1 MLCGILRNRAAIS
14 SKEHRMQQTV
24 AELLV
29 ATLHEIGVRQI
40 FGVVGDALN
49 PLTDAIRRQE
59 GMQWIGVRHEEGAA
73 LAASGQAKLTG
84 KLAVCCGTTGPGA
97 NHLIAGLYEAHKDHA
112 PVLAISGG
120 VPAAQRGN
128 DYMQENNPDLL
139 FRDVT
144 VYTQTL
150 SSAEQAAHV
159 FHQAIAHAYGMRGVS
174 HLNIPPEVFEAK
186 TGAKM
191 GSLATLRMTR
201 EMAADADDV
210 TEALRLIAQSKKIAI
225 FAGAGCRSAISE
237 VLQLAERLHAPVMH
251 TFRAKDMVA
260 YANPYWIGGVG
271 LIGGAPG
278 VDALRNADMV
288 LMLGSDYPY
297 TEFLP
302 KNGKVIQIDLRP
314 EVLGRRTGVQLGIVG
329 ALKPTIVKLLEQLPQ
344 RENQDFLQS
353 VTDARKKWDE
363 MLDKRALLK
372 ESAEHINPQ
381 ALVRAISTRAQ
392 GDAAIIVDTGI
403 VTLWCGNWLQQS
415 GQQRILA
422 SFNNAAVGTSLGQAN
437 GVQALDRNRQV
448 IVAVGDGGF
457 TMLLGEFM
465 TSVEHRLPVKVIV
478 FNNQEWG
485 LVHLEMEEAGLPANK
500 GTLFPNMDF
509 AAFAKACGVSGFTA
523 RKSTDLENE
532 LRQLLAASGP
542 AILNVFIDPAELP
555 SMPHIHMDQ
564 AWRFGLAK
572 VKEALLSIRGG

>member
-1 MLCGILRNRAAIS
+1 
-14 SKEHRMQQTV
+14 MQKTV

-49 PLTDAIRRQE
+49 PFTDAIRRHE

-73 LAASGQAKLTG
+73 LAAAGQAKLTG
-84 KLAVCCGTTGPGA
+84 RLAVCCGTTGPGA

-128 DYMQENNPDLL
+128 NYLQENTPDLL

-150 SSAEQAAHV
+150 ANADQAAHV
-159 FHQAIAHAYGMRGVS
+159 FHQAIAHAYGRRGVS

-186 TGAKM
+186 TDAKI
-191 GSLATLRMTR
+191 GSLATLRASPET
-201 EMAADADDV
+201 DADPADV
-210 TEALRLIAQSKKIAI
+210 AEAAHLISQVKNIAI
-225 FAGAGCRSAISE
+225 LAGAGCRSAIPQ
-237 VLQLAERLHAPVMH
+237 VLQLAERLRAPVMH

-260 YANPYWIGGVG
+260 YNHPYWIGGVG
-271 LIGGAPG
+271 IIGGAPG
-278 VDALRNADMV
+278 VDALQGADLV
-288 LMLGSDYPY
+288 LMLGADYPY
-297 TEFLP
+297 SEYLP
-302 KNGKVIQIDLRP
+302 QNGKVIQVDSRP
-314 EVLGRRTGVQLGIVG
+314 EVLGRRTSVQLGIVG
-329 ALKPTIVKLLEQLPQ
+329 AINPTITQLLLQLPQ
-344 RENQDFLQS
+344 REDRDFLQQ
-353 VTDARKKWDE
+353 VTEARKKWDA
-363 MLDKRALLK
+363 MLDKKAALK
-372 ESAEHINPQ
+372 ESQEHINPQ
-381 ALVRAISTRAQ
+381 ALARGISRHAPS
-392 GDAAIIVDTGI
+392 DAVIVVDTGI

-437 GVQALDRNRQV
+437 GVQALDRSRQV

-465 TSVEHRLPVKVIV
+465 TSVEHHLPVKVIV
-478 FNNQEWG
+478 FNNREWG
-485 LVHLEMEEAGLPANK
+485 LVHLEMEVAGLPAHEGSK
-500 GTLFPNMDF
+500 FPNMDF
-509 AAFAKACGVSGFTA
+509 AAFAHACGVSGFTV
-523 RKSTDLENE
+523 RKSTDLESG
-532 LRQLLAASGP
+532 LQQLFAASGP
-542 AILNVFIDPAELP
+542 AVLNVFIDPAELP

-564 AWRFGLAK
+564 VWRFGLAR
-572 VKEALLSIRGG
+572 VKEALLSIGGG

>member
-1 MLCGILRNRAAIS
+1 
-14 SKEHRMQQTV
+14 MQKTV

-29 ATLHEIGVRQI
+29 ATLHEIGVGQI

-49 PLTDAIRRQE
+49 PFTDAIRRHD

-73 LAASGQAKLTG
+73 LAAAGQAKLTG

-128 DYMQENNPDLL
+128 DYLQENTPDLL

-150 SSAEQAAHV
+150 TNADQAAHV
-159 FHQAIAHAYGMRGVS
+159 FHQAIAHAYGRRGVS
-174 HLNIPPEVFEAK
+174 HLNIPPDVFEAK
-186 TGAKM
+186 TDAKI
-191 GSLATLRMTR
+191 GSLATLRASPET
-201 EMAADADDV
+201 AADPTDAA
-210 TEALRLIAQSKKIAI
+210 EAAHLISQAKNIAI
-225 FAGAGCRSAISE
+225 FAGAGCRSAIPQ
-237 VLQLAERLHAPVMH
+237 VLQLAERLRSPVMH

-260 YANPYWIGGVG
+260 YSHPYWIGGVG
-271 LIGGAPG
+271 IIGGAPG
-278 VDALRNADMV
+278 VDALQDADLV

-297 TEFLP
+297 SEYLP
-302 KNGKVIQIDLRP
+302 QNGKVIQIDTRP
-314 EVLGRRTGVQLGIVG
+314 EVLGRRTAVQLGIIG
-329 ALKPTIVKLLEQLPQ
+329 AISPTITQLLEQLPQ
-344 RENQDFLQS
+344 REDQDFLQQ
-353 VTDARKKWDE
+353 VTEARKKWDG
-363 MLDKRALLK
+363 MLDKKAMLK
-372 ESAEHINPQ
+372 ESQEHINPQ
-381 ALVRAISTRAQ
+381 ALVRGISSHAQ
-392 GDAAIIVDTGI
+392 SDAVIVVDTGI

-437 GVQALDRNRQV
+437 GVQALGRGKQV

-465 TSVEHRLPVKVIV
+465 TSVEHHLAVKVIV

-485 LVHLEMEEAGLPANK
+485 LVHLEMEVAGLPAHEGSK
-500 GTLFPNMDF
+500 FPNIDF
-509 AAFAKACGVSGFTA
+509 AAFAQACGVSGFTV
-523 RKSTDLENE
+523 RKSADLESG
-532 LRQLLAASGP
+532 LQKLFAATGP
-542 AILNVFIDPAELP
+542 AVLNVFIDPAELP

-564 AWRFGLAK
+564 VWRFGLAR
-572 VKEALLSIRGG
+572 VKEALLSIGGG

>member
-1 MLCGILRNRAAIS
+1 M
-14 SKEHRMQQTV
+14 KKTV

-29 ATLHEIGVRQI
+29 ATLYEIGVRQI

-49 PLTDAIRRQE
+49 PFTDAIRRHE

-73 LAASGQAKLTG
+73 VAAAGQAKLTG

-120 VPAAQRGN
+120 VPAGQRGN
-128 DYMQENNPDLL
+128 DYLQENTPDLL

-150 SSAEQAAHV
+150 TNAAQAAHV
-159 FHQAIAHAYGMRGVS
+159 FHQAIAHAYGRRGVS

-186 TGAKM
+186 TDAKI
-191 GSLATLRMTR
+191 GSLATLRVSPET
-201 EMAADADDV
+201 AADPKDV
-210 TEALRLIAQSKKIAI
+210 AEAAHLIGQAKNIAI
-225 FAGAGCRSAISE
+225 FAGAGCRSAIPQ
-237 VLQLAERLHAPVMH
+237 VLQLAERLRAPIMH

-260 YANPYWIGGVG
+260 YTHPHWIGGVG
-271 LIGGAPG
+271 IIGGAPS
-278 VDALRNADMV
+278 VDALQNADLV

-297 TEFLP
+297 SEYLP
-302 KNGKVIQIDLRP
+302 QNGKVIQIDTRP
-314 EVLGRRTGVQLGIVG
+314 EVLGRRTSVQLGIVG
-329 ALKPTIVKLLEQLPQ
+329 AINPTIAQLLEQLPQ
-344 RENQDFLQS
+344 REDHDFLQQ
-353 VTDARKKWDE
+353 VTEARKKWDE
-363 MLDKRALLK
+363 MLDKKAILK
-372 ESAEHINPQ
+372 ESQEHINPQ
-381 ALVRAISTRAQ
+381 ALARGISSHALS
-392 GDAAIIVDTGI
+392 DAIIVVDTGI

-437 GVQALDRNRQV
+437 GVQALDRSKQV

-465 TSVEHRLPVKVIV
+465 TSVEHHLPVKVIV

-485 LVHLEMEEAGLPANK
+485 LVHLEMEVAGLPAHEGSK
-500 GTLFPNMDF
+500 FPNMDF
-509 AAFAKACGVSGFTA
+509 AAFANACGVSGFTV
-523 RKSTDLENE
+523 RKSADLESG
-532 LRQLLAASGP
+532 LQQLFAATGP
-542 AILNVFIDPAELP
+542 AVLNVFIDPAELP

-564 AWRFGLAK
+564 VWRFGLAR
-572 VKEALLSIRGG
+572 VKEALLSIGGV

>member
-1 MLCGILRNRAAIS
+1 
-14 SKEHRMQQTV
+14 MQKTV
-24 AELLV
+24 AEILV
-29 ATLHEIGVRQI
+29 AILHEIGVRQI

-49 PLTDAIRRQE
+49 PFTDAIRRQE

-73 LAASGQAKLTG
+73 LAAAGQAKLTG

-120 VPAAQRGN
+120 VPARQRGN
-128 DYMQENNPDLL
+128 DYLQENTPDLL
-139 FRDVT
+139 FRDVA

-150 SSAEQAAHV
+150 TNADQAAHV

-186 TGAKM
+186 TSAAM
-191 GSLATLRMTR
+191 GSLATLRVPP
-201 EMAADADDV
+201 EMAADVKDV
-210 TEALRLIAQSKKIAI
+210 AEAAHLIGQSKNIAI
-225 FAGAGCRSAISE
+225 FAGAGCRSAIQQ
-237 VLQLAERLHAPVMH
+237 VLQLAERLRAPIMH

-260 YANPYWIGGVG
+260 YMHPYWIGGVG

-278 VDALRNADMV
+278 VDALQDADMV

-329 ALKPTIVKLLEQLPQ
+329 GLKPTIAQLLEQLPQ
-344 RENQDFLQS
+344 RESQDFLRE
-353 VTDARKKWDE
+353 VTEARKKWDE

-372 ESAEHINPQ
+372 ESLEHINPQ
-381 ALVRAISTRAQ
+381 ALVRGISSHAQ
-392 GDAAIIVDTGI
+392 SDAAIIVDTGI

-437 GVQALDRNRQV
+437 GVQALDRDRQV

-478 FNNQEWG
+478 FNNREWG
-485 LVHLEMEEAGLPANK
+485 LVHLEMEVAGLPAHK
-500 GTLFPNMDF
+500 GSTFPNMDF
-509 AAFAKACGVSGFTA
+509 AAFARACGASGFTV
-523 RKSTDLENE
+523 RKSVDLENG

-542 AILNVFIDPAELP
+542 AVLDVFIDPAELP
-555 SMPHIHMDQ
+555 SMPHIHLDQ
-564 AWRFGLAK
+564 VWKFGLAR

>member
-1 MLCGILRNRAAIS
+1 
-14 SKEHRMQQTV
+14 MQQTV

-49 PLTDAIRRQE
+49 PFTDAIRKNKD
-59 GMQWIGVRHEEGAA
+59 MQWIGVRHEEGAA
-73 LAASGQAKLTG
+73 LAAAGQAKLTG

-128 DYMQENNPDLL
+128 DYLQENTPDLL
-139 FRDVT
+139 FRDVA

-150 SSAEQAAHV
+150 ASADQAAHV
-159 FHQAIAHAYGMRGVS
+159 FHQAIAHAYGMHGVA
-174 HLNIPPEVFEAK
+174 HLNIPPDVFAAK
-186 TGAKM
+186 TDGKM
-191 GSLATLRMTR
+191 ESLATLRASP
-201 EMAADADDV
+201 EMAADFEDLAV
-210 TEALRLIAQSKKIAI
+210 AAHLIEQAKKIAI
-225 FAGAGCRSAISE
+225 FAGTGCRSAIAQ
-237 VLQLAERLHAPVMH
+237 VLALAERLQAPIMH
-251 TFRAKDMVA
+251 TFRAKDMVS
-260 YANPYWIGGVG
+260 YTHPYWIGGVG

-278 VDALRNADMV
+278 VDAMQEADLV
-288 LMLGSDYPY
+288 IMLGSDYPY
-297 TEFLP
+297 TEYLP

-329 ALKPTIVKLLEQLPQ
+329 AIKPSIMQLLELLPPRHDQ
-344 RENQDFLQS
+344 QFFQS
-353 VTDARKKWDE
+353 VTEARNKWDE
-363 MLDKRALLK
+363 MLNKKAALKDSDK
-372 ESAEHINPQ
+372 HVNPQ
-381 ALVRAISTRAQ
+381 ALARGISLHARSN
-392 GDAAIIVDTGI
+392 AAIIIDTGV

-437 GVQALDRNRQV
+437 GVQALDRDRQV

-478 FNNQEWG
+478 FNNQQWG
-485 LVHLEMEEAGLPANK
+485 LVHIEMEEAGLPADK
-500 GTLFPNMDF
+500 ASTFPNMDF
-509 AAFAKACGVSGFTA
+509 AAFAQACGASGFTV
-523 RKSTDLENE
+523 RKSAELEQG
-532 LRQLLAASGP
+532 LRQLFDARGP
-542 AILNVFIDPAELP
+542 AVLNVFIDPEELP
-555 SMPHIHMDQ
+555 SMPHVHLDQ
-564 AWRFGLAK
+564 IWRFGLAR
-572 VKEALLSIRGG
+572 VKEALLAIRGE

>member
-1 MLCGILRNRAAIS
+1 
-14 SKEHRMQQTV
+14 MQKTV

-49 PLTDAIRRQE
+49 PLTDAIRRHG

-73 LAASGQAKLTG
+73 LAAAGQAKLTG

-120 VPAAQRGN
+120 VPATQRGN
-128 DYMQENNPDLL
+128 DYLQENTPDLL

-150 SSAEQAAHV
+150 ANPDQASHV

-174 HLNIPPEVFEAK
+174 HLNIPPEVFAAK

-191 GSLATLRMTR
+191 ASLATLRESP
-201 EMAADADDV
+201 EMAADPKDV
-210 TEALRLIAQSKKIAI
+210 TEAVRLIGHSANIAI
-225 FAGAGCRSAISE
+225 FAGAGCRSAIPQ
-237 VLQLAERLHAPVMH
+237 VLQLAERLQSPIMH

-260 YANPYWIGGVG
+260 YNHPHWIGGVG

-278 VDALRNADMV
+278 VDALQDAELV

-302 KNGKVIQIDLRP
+302 ENGKVIQIDLRP

-329 ALKPTIVKLLEQLPQ
+329 AIKPTITQLLEQLPQ
-344 RENQDFLQS
+344 RKDGDFLQK
-353 VTDARKKWDE
+353 VTAARKKWDQ
-363 MLDKRALLK
+363 MLDKKALLR
-372 ESAEHINPQ
+372 ESLEHINPQ
-381 ALVRAISTRAQ
+381 ALVRGISRFAQ
-392 GDAAIIVDTGI
+392 SDATFIVDTGI

-437 GVQALDRNRQV
+437 GVQALNRDKQV

-465 TSVEHRLPVKVIV
+465 TSVEHHLPVKVIV
-478 FNNQEWG
+478 FNNKEWG
-485 LVHLEMEEAGLPANK
+485 LVHLEMEVAGLPAHK
-500 GTLFPNMDF
+500 GSKFPNIDF
-509 AAFAKACGVSGFTA
+509 AAFAKACGVSGFTVQN
-523 RKSTDLENE
+523 SGDLESGLN
-532 LRQLLAASGP
+532 QLFAVTGP
-542 AILNVFIDPAELP
+542 AVLNVFIDPAELP
-555 SMPHIHMDQ
+555 SMPHIHIDQ
-564 AWRFGLAK
+564 VWRFGLAR
-572 VKEALLSIRGG
+572 VKEAILSIRDK

>member
-1 MLCGILRNRAAIS
+1 M
-14 SKEHRMQQTV
+14 SKTV

-29 ATLHEIGVRQI
+29 ATLHGIGVRQI

-73 LAASGQAKLTG
+73 LAAAGQAKLTG

-120 VPAAQRGN
+120 VPATQRGN

-150 SSAEQAAHV
+150 SNADQAAHV

-186 TGAKM
+186 TAAKM
-191 GSLATLRMTR
+191 VSLATLRDPVD
-201 EMAADADDV
+201 MAADPEDVAD
-210 TEALRLIAQSKKIAI
+210 ALRLIAQAGKIAI
-225 FAGAGCRSAISE
+225 FVGAGCRSAIPE
-237 VLQLAERLHAPVMH
+237 VLQMAERLRAPVMH

-260 YANPYWIGGVG
+260 YTHPYWIGGVG

-278 VDALRNADMV
+278 VDALQDADLV

-302 KNGKVIQIDLRP
+302 KNGKVIQIDVRP

-329 ALKPTIVKLLEQLPQ
+329 GLKPTITLLLAQLQQ
-344 RENQDFLQS
+344 RENQDFLQE
-353 VTDARKKWDE
+353 VTAARKKWDD
-363 MLDKRALLK
+363 MLDKKALLK
-372 ESAEHINPQ
+372 ESREHINPQ
-381 ALVRAISTRAQ
+381 ALARGISRYAKSN
-392 GDAAIIVDTGI
+392 AAIIIDTGI

-437 GVQALDRNRQV
+437 GVQALDRDRQV
-448 IVAVGDGGF
+448 IVAAGDGGF

-465 TSVEHRLPVKVIV
+465 TSVEHHLPVKVIV

-485 LVHLEMEEAGLPANK
+485 LVHLEMEQAGLPAHE
-500 GTLFPNMDF
+500 GTTFPNMDF
-509 AAFAKACGVSGFTA
+509 AAFARACGASGFTVRNSA
-523 RKSTDLENE
+523 DLENG
-532 LRQLLAASGP
+532 LQQLLAAPGP
-542 AILNVFIDPAELP
+542 AVLDVFIDPTELP
-555 SMPHIHMDQ
+555 SMPHIHLDQ
-564 AWRFGLAK
+564 VWKFGLAR
-572 VKEALLSIRGG
+572 VREALLSIR

>member
-1 MLCGILRNRAAIS
+1 
-14 SKEHRMQQTV
+14 MQQTV

-29 ATLHEIGVRQI
+29 ATLHEVGVRQI

-49 PLTDAIRRQE
+49 PLTDAIRRRE

-73 LAASGQAKLTG
+73 LAAAGQAKLTG

-139 FRDVT
+139 FRDVA

-150 SSAEQAAHV
+150 SNADQASHV
-159 FHQAIAHAYGMRGVS
+159 FHQAIAHAYGLRGVS

-191 GSLATLRMTR
+191 GSLATLRAPLDV
-201 EMAADADDV
+201 AAAPEDV

-225 FAGAGCRSAISE
+225 FAGAGSRSAIIQ
-237 VLQLAERLHAPVMH
+237 VLQLAERLRAPVMH
-251 TFRAKDMVA
+251 TFRAKDMAA
-260 YANPYWIGGVG
+260 YSHPYWIGGVG

-278 VDALRNADMV
+278 VDALQNADLV
-288 LMLGSDYPY
+288 LMLGADYPY

-329 ALKPTIVKLLEQLPQ
+329 ALKPTIAQLLEQLQQ
-344 RENQDFLQS
+344 RDNQDFFLT
-353 VTDARKKWDE
+353 VTEARKTWDE
-363 MLDKRALLK
+363 MLDKKALLK
-372 ESAEHINPQ
+372 ESQEHINPQ
-381 ALVRAISTRAQ
+381 ALVRAISGHAQ
-392 GDAAIIVDTGI
+392 SDATIVVDTGI

-437 GVQALDRNRQV
+437 GVQALDREKQV

-465 TSVEHRLPVKVIV
+465 TSVEHNLPVKVIV

-485 LVHLEMEEAGLPANK
+485 LVHLEMEEAGLPAHK
-500 GTLFPNMDF
+500 GTTFPNMDF
-509 AAFAKACGVSGFTA
+509 AAFARACGVSGFTV
-523 RKSTDLENE
+523 RKSADLENG
-532 LRQLLAASGP
+532 LRQLFAASGP
-542 AILNVFIDPAELP
+542 AVLDAFIDPSELP

-564 AWRFGLAK
+564 IWRFGLAK
-572 VKEALLSIRGG
+572 VKEALLSIRGR

>member
-1 MLCGILRNRAAIS
+1 
-14 SKEHRMQQTV
+14 MQKTV

-29 ATLHEIGVRQI
+29 STLYEIGVRHI

-49 PLTDAIRRQE
+49 PFTDAIRKQE

-73 LAASGQAKLTG
+73 LAAAGQAKLTG

-120 VPAAQRGN
+120 VPATQRGN
-128 DYMQENNPDLL
+128 DYLQENTPDLL

-150 SSAEQAAHV
+150 ANADQAAHV
-159 FHQAIAHAYGMRGVS
+159 FHQALAHAYGMRGVS
-174 HLNIPPEVFEAK
+174 HLNIPPEVFEEK
-186 TGAKM
+186 IDVKM
-191 GSLATLRMTR
+191 TSVATLH
-201 EMAADADDV
+201 EAHEIAADPKDV
-210 TEALRLIAQSKKIAI
+210 SAAALLIGKSKSIAI
-225 FAGAGCRSAISE
+225 FAGAGCRMAIPQ
-237 VLQLAERLHAPVMH
+237 VLRLAERLLAPIMH
-251 TFRAKDMVA
+251 TFRAKDMVV
-260 YANPYWIGGVG
+260 YTHPHWMGGVG

-278 VDALRNADMV
+278 VDALQNADLV

-302 KNGKVIQIDLRP
+302 KNGKVIQVDLRP
-314 EVLGRRTGVQLGIVG
+314 EILGRRTGVQLGIVG
-329 ALKPTIVKLLEQLPQ
+329 AVKPTIMQLLELLPQ
-344 RENQDFLQS
+344 RENQDFLRE
-353 VTDARKKWDE
+353 VTEARKKWDE
-363 MLDKRALLK
+363 MLDKKALLK
-372 ESAEHINPQ
+372 ESQEHINPQ
-381 ALVRAISTRAQ
+381 ALARGISNHAQ
-392 GDAAIIVDTGI
+392 SDATIIVDTGI

-415 GQQRILA
+415 GGQRILA

-437 GVQALDRNRQV
+437 GVQVLDRNKQV

-485 LVHLEMEEAGLPANK
+485 LVHLEMEEAGFPAHK
-500 GTLFPNMDF
+500 GSTFPNIDL
-509 AAFAKACGVSGFTA
+509 AAFAQACGASGFTV
-523 RKSTDLENE
+523 RKSADLENG
-532 LRQLLAASGP
+532 LRQLFAATGP
-542 AILNVFIDPAELP
+542 AVLNVFIDPTELP
-555 SMPHIHMDQ
+555 SMPHIHIDQ
-564 AWRFGLAK
+564 VWRFGLAR